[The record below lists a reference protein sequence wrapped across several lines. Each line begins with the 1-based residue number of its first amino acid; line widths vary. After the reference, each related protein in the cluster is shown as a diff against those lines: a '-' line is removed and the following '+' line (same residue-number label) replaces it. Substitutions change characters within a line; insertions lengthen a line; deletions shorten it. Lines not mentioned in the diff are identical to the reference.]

1 MTVRAI
7 FLWDDEVKSYS
18 ATCPELN
25 FVSSFGETRE
35 EALANLRKAIQLMLE
50 PIPEHLLN
58 MQSPADVTQLAI

>member
-7 FLWDDEVKSYS
+7 LEWDDETKSYS

-35 EALANLRKAIQLMLE
+35 EALSNLREAIQLMLE

-58 MQSPADVTQLAI
+58 MQSPADIMQLAI

>member
-7 FLWDDEVKSYS
+7 LEWDEETKSYS

-35 EALANLRKAIQLMLE
+35 EALSNLREAIQLMLE

-58 MQSPADVTQLAI
+58 MQPPADVMQLAI

>member
-7 FLWDDEVKSYS
+7 LEWDDETKSYS

-35 EALANLRKAIQLMLE
+35 EALSNLREAIQLMLE

-58 MQSPADVTQLAI
+58 MQSPADVMQLAI